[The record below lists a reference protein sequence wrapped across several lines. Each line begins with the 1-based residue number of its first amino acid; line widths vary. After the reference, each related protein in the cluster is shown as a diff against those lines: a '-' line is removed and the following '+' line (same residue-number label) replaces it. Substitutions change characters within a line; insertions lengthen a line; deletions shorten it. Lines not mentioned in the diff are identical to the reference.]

1 MASRGLV
8 TERPVETRPEQPTRR
23 RPSAD
28 DIAWV
33 GRRAG

>member
-8 TERPVETRPEQPTRR
+8 TERPVEIRREQPIRR
-23 RPSAD
+23 RPSAE